1 MLYATRE
8 GLGMPHVIGSPG
20 LSSAPRGV
28 SPGSDML
35 GNGGTLIGNAR
46 ESARWSFRTSSPGH
60 AKPRPAQ
67 LAHPLGDRSQHGHR
81 SVAVGLV

>member
-1 MLYATRE
+1 MLHATRE

-35 GNGGTLIGNAR
+35 GNGGWHSHRQCKGISPVVFQDELPRACETKTG
-46 ESARWSFRTSSPGH
+46 SARTPIG
-60 AKPRPAQ
+60 
-67 LAHPLGDRSQHGHR
+67 
-81 SVAVGLV
+81 